1 MSVKSL
7 GRVYKSFSSVHEYGL
22 AASQVLRLKQAG
34 IPVTICVDKVAASGG
49 YMMAC
54 CADKIVAAPFAYLGS
69 IGVVSE
75 LPNFY
80 KLLTNNNID
89 YLLFTAGE
97 FKRTVHHLAE
107 NTAEGIEKFQEQ
119 LDEVH
124 DAFKSH
130 VATNRPEQ
138 LNVDDVATGEAW
150 LACQAISK
158 GLVDELMTSAQ
169 YLEEK
174 MKAKDVI
181 RIRRRIF
188 RDDKPSIFDFIF
200 GQYMNI
206 LQRLGITQQ
215 QPRYSYPRIMA
226 RL

>member
-1 MSVKSL
+1 
-7 GRVYKSFSSVHEYGL
+7 
-22 AASQVLRLKQAG
+22 
-34 IPVTICVDKVAASGG
+34 
-49 YMMAC
+49 MMAC
-54 CADKIVAAPFAYLGS
+54 CSDRIIAAPFAYLGS

-75 LPNFY
+75 LPNFH

-107 NTAEGIEKFQEQ
+107 NTSEGIQKFQEQ

-130 VATNRPEQ
+130 VAENRADRIK
-138 LNVDDVATGEAW
+138 VDDVATGEAW

-169 YLEEK
+169 YLESK
-174 MKAKDVI
+174 MKSMDVI
-181 RIRRRIF
+181 RMRRRVF
-188 RDDKPSIFDFIF
+188 REDRPSVFDFIF
-200 GQYMNI
+200 GQYMKVLNG
-206 LQRLGITQQ
+206 LGIKKNYE
-215 QPRYSYPRIMA
+215 RFNYPRIMA